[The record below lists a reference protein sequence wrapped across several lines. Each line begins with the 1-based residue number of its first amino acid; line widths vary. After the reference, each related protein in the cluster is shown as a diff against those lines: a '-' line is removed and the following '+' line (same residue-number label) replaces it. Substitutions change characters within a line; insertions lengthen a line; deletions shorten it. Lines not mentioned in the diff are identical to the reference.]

1 MISRTRNQLPRL
13 RTILKWI
20 GLAVLA
26 WLAWLFPGDWIYRNT
41 PLGCYIEEEYPPLKS
56 GTPEYAAMQVAA
68 RQGPQ
73 DIVNPPSGLGVRTH
87 LYTEEYPIK
96 GRDRIYSV
104 KRDARE
110 FWFINFHP
118 RHPKTF
124 FGCDYGHFDGTWT
137 AIVRKSDLALMNI
150 KGEEF
155 N

>member
-1 MISRTRNQLPRL
+1 MPRL
-13 RTILKWI
+13 RSILKGI

-26 WLAWLFPGDWIYRNT
+26 ALAWLFPGEWIYRNT
-41 PLGCYIEEEYPPLKS
+41 PLGCYIEEEYPALKS

-73 DIVNPPSGLGVRTH
+73 DIVNPPSGLGVRTY
-87 LYTEEYPIK
+87 LGTGDYTFA
-96 GRDRIYSV
+96 GRDRAYSV

-110 FWFINFHP
+110 VWFITFHP
-118 RHPKTF
+118 RHPKSF
-124 FGCDYGHFDGTWT
+124 FGCDYEHLDGGWT
-137 AIVRKSDLALMNI
+137 AIVRKSDLALMNP